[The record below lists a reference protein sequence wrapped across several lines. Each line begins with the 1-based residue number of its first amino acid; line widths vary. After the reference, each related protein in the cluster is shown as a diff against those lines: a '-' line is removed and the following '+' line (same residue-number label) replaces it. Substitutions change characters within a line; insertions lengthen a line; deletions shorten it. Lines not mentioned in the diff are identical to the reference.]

1 MLFSISTARII
12 NMELNE
18 EEEFGMSRGTSCEND
33 PVEVDHE
40 TSVKDHPD
48 FAFLRVDAVAAQ
60 LALKPDDPQC
70 LPWLHTL
77 PVERDPRKW
86 TFLEVLLR
94 PDRAWLVVKELIAT
108 VCIGHG
114 MVLTDETDASVLFR
128 KKVAQDSMAHGMM
141 DVATY
146 QNLYVHIGVLPSKLR
161 ALHIGYVVSND
172 QSLLGG
178 VMTTHL
184 QSATPSDR
192 MKALQRALDS
202 LLAALQSTLT
212 SQFLTASYLYMTTPE
227 NTSTTI
233 DTRDA
238 AQLDAGY
245 VRDIRRMFMREI
257 KANMRELCIPLEE
270 YAHTQEYACALLLG
284 VLDPLLK
291 KYNLELSTADGDNE
305 KLSGGA
311 DTTGTEDSA
320 TIASSS
326 SSSTPVNATSDATAP
341 SAAEPSSDGKLYG
354 EVITDMV
361 QALWTK
367 LQRERDDKVKQKIEE
382 KRRQV
387 ADRVAAVQTLRVRAL
402 QAILDHPDAEVSS
415 LKESTRGNKLD
426 VLLYDGTC
434 VVNTIPSRLHVT
446 LGALVYRTMVPLFA
460 KTTVVSL
467 EDVTQV
473 AQTSTLGIRV
483 LSVSLTTGKPLTIAT
498 GVDID
503 LLYQL
508 LLEIVEMHR
517 RERGDRVDTP
527 VPEATELVSPQDP
540 TVEAL
545 IAQAEEEEKQEESV
559 DASSSASQ

>member
-1 MLFSISTARII
+1 
-12 NMELNE
+12 MELNE
-18 EEEFGMSRGTSCEND
+18 EEEFGMSREPSCEND

-48 FAFLRVDAVAAQ
+48 FAFLRPDALAAQ
-60 LALKPDDPQC
+60 LALRPEDPQC

-77 PVERDPRKW
+77 PVEKDPLKW

-94 PDRAWLVVKELIAT
+94 PDRAWLVIKELIAT

-114 MVLTDETDASVLFR
+114 MVLTDETDSSMLFR

-141 DVATY
+141 DMSTF

-161 ALHIGYVVSND
+161 ALHVGYVVSND

-184 QSATPSDR
+184 QSATTSDR

-212 SQFLTASYLYMTTPE
+212 SQFLSASYLYMTTPE
-227 NTSTTI
+227 NTGAVDSG
-233 DTRDA
+233 DA
-238 AQLDAGY
+238 IQLDPGY

-257 KANMRELCIPLEE
+257 KASMRELCIPLEE

-291 KYNLELSTADGDNE
+291 KYNLELTAADSESEPSTAAAAA
-305 KLSGGA
+305 A
-311 DTTGTEDSA
+311 DDT
-320 TIASSS
+320 ASSS
-326 SSSTPVNATSDATAP
+326 SPATPPKTAAAD
-341 SAAEPSSDGKLYG
+341 SAAPPPSTQDLLSDGKLYG

-387 ADRVAAVQTLRVRAL
+387 AERVAAVQTLRVRAL
-402 QAILDHPDAEVSS
+402 EAILQHPTAEVSS
-415 LKESTRGNKLD
+415 LKASTHGNKSALD

-434 VVNTIPSRLHVT
+434 VVNNVPARLHVT

-460 KTTVVSL
+460 KTTVVPL
-467 EDVTQV
+467 EDVAQV
-473 AQTSTLGIRV
+473 AQTSTLGIRM
-483 LSVSLTTGKPLTIAT
+483 LGVSLKTGKCLTVAT

-503 LLYQL
+503 LLFQL
-508 LLEIVEMHR
+508 LLEVVEMHR
-517 RERGDRVDTP
+517 RESARETAIGVEHTP
-527 VPEATELVSPQDP
+527 ETPELPPFNDP
-540 TVEAL
+540 NLQKL
-545 IAQAEEEEKQEESV
+545 IAQAEEEEKEDDNSAEGSP
-559 DASSSASQ
+559 SASQ